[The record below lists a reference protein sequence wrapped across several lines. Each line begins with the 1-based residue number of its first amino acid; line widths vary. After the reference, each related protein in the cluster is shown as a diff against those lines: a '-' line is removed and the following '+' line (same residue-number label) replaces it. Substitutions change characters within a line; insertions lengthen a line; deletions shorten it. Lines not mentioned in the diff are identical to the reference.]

1 MLFVFDCDGVIVD
14 SEIIA
19 AAVDAELLTEAG
31 YEITPAEVNRR
42 FAGMTARAFGEVV
55 AAEMG
60 RPLPEDFFDRARAEI
75 DRRLASELKPIPG
88 IHELLDHLDGPR
100 CVCSNSASERL
111 RISLEKTLLYDRFRP
126 YIFSAVEVG
135 TREPKPSPNVYQY
148 ALGEFRS
155 APRDALV
162 LEDSVAGVTAARAAG
177 ARVVGFT
184 GGSHTWPG
192 HADLLTEAGAETV
205 INRLADLPKV
215 AEALAAWEG
224 LSS

>member
-19 AAVDAELLTEAG
+19 AAVDAEFLAEAG
-31 YEITPAEVNRR
+31 YEITPDEVNRR
-42 FAGMTARAFGEVV
+42 FAGMTARAFGDVV

-60 RPLPEDFFDRARAEI
+60 RPLPEDFFARTKAEI
-75 DRRLASELKPIPG
+75 DRRLAAELKPVAG
-88 IHELLDHLDGPR
+88 IYELLDELDGPR

-111 RISLEKTLLYDRFRP
+111 KISLNKTDLYDRFQP

-135 TREPKPSPNVYQY
+135 TREPKPSPNVYRY
-148 ALGEFRS
+148 AIEEFGV
-155 APRDALV
+155 APREALV
-162 LEDSVAGVTAARAAG
+162 LEDSVSGVTAARGAG

-205 INRLADLPKV
+205 INRLSDLPKV

-224 LSS
+224 LAD

>member
-19 AAVDAELLTEAG
+19 AEVDAEFLTEAG
-31 YEITPAEVNRR
+31 YEITPAAVNRR
-42 FAGMTARAFGEVV
+42 FAGMTARDFGEIVV
-55 AAEMG
+55 AEMG
-60 RPLPEDFFDRARAEI
+60 RPLPEDFFARTKAEI
-75 DRRLASELKPIPG
+75 DRRLASELKPVAG
-88 IHELLDHLDGPR
+88 IREVLDRLDGPR

-111 RISLEKTLLYDRFRP
+111 RISLQKTELYDRFAP
-126 YIFSAVEVG
+126 HIYSAVEVG
-135 TREPKPSPNVYQY
+135 TREPKPSPNVYRY
-148 ALGEFRS
+148 AIEEFGVP
-155 APRDALV
+155 PREALV
-162 LEDSVAGVTAARAAG
+162 IEDSVSGVTAARAAG
-177 ARVVGFT
+177 VRVVGFT

-224 LSS
+224 LEE